1 MIIKVNLPGATEE
14 DGFRRT
20 HELLLHPSVTMRNT
34 VLVLPSRIY
43 NPTRD
48 KPCYACCR
56 HASCLPHAGTRREAP
71 LSYLKG
77 QAQVKY
83 PLKYPLKATELA
95 RGPAR
100 MKTQSS
106 NIKACCRTH
115 YCMCVCVCV
124 CACARVRTHLVTMSD
139 SLRTFGLLSARLLY
153 LWDFPGN
160 HARVGCHALL
170 QGIFLTQGSDSR
182 LLCLLHCRG
191 ILYPLSHQG
200 SPTTT
205 WPHPNLRQSS
215 TRRFKNHHPTVIWSS
230 HRLSGRDLNVQQGE
244 DLSVT

>member
-14 DGFRRT
+14 DGFRCK

-83 PLKYPLKATELA
+83 PLKATELA

-115 YCMCVCVCV
+115 YCICVCVCV
-124 CACARVRTHLVTMSD
+124 HTRVRVRLVTMSD

-153 LWDFPGN
+153 PWDFPGN
-160 HARVGCHALL
+160 HAGVGCHALL
-170 QGIFLTQGSDSR
+170 QGIFLTQGSNSR

-191 ILYPLSHQG
+191 ILYLLSHWG

-205 WPHPNLRQSS
+205 WPHPNLRQST
-215 TRRFKNHHPTVIWSS
+215 TRRFKNHRPTVIWSS
-230 HRLSGRDLNVQQGE
+230 HHLSGRDLNVEQGE
-244 DLSVT
+244 DLSIT